1 MSSSDVFCLLYTNP
15 GTCILCLFSSHAS
28 TGCPYSVRSIH
39 ASTRFE
45 VKQWTVIKLDD
56 FVPCKPDPSDSQGLG
71 VARTRDGMPQALYA
85 KPHGKETW
93 VTCLII
99 HWAKFPEH
107 LQQII
112 HYEPL

>member
-1 MSSSDVFCLLYTNP
+1 M
-15 GTCILCLFSSHAS
+15 
-28 TGCPYSVRSIH
+28 
-39 ASTRFE
+39 
-45 VKQWTVIKLDD
+45 IKLDD

-71 VARTRDGMPQALYA
+71 VARRDGMPLALYA

-99 HWAKFPEH
+99 HWAKCPEH

-112 HYEPL
+112 RYHTVFFDAYIYKSL